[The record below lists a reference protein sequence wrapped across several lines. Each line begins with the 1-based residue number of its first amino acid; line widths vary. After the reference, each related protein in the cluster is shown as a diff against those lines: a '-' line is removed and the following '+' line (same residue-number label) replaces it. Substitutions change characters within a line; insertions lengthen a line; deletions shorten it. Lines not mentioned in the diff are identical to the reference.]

1 MPIPNPVIAI
11 IDFLQADAQ
20 VTTVMAARV
29 FGAELPPAEV
39 SNMPRECAVIKASG
53 GPGSDMGYMKTNRN
67 RYEIRTYGR
76 TPLTAWDAH
85 LAVHDALKQMVPTV
99 TNNTK
104 LNNAVQVQG
113 PMQLRDPD
121 VNWPFVLSSYSIS
134 ASEVTVT

>member
-1 MPIPNPVIAI
+1 MPIPNPIAAI
-11 IDFLQADAQ
+11 IDFLQADAR

-29 FGAELPPAEV
+29 FGAELPPDEV
-39 SNMPRECAVIKASG
+39 SNMPRECAVIKVSG

-76 TPLTAWDAH
+76 TPLLAWDAH
-85 LAVHDALKQMVPTV
+85 LAVHDALKQMVPNV
-99 TNNTK
+99 TNSTK
-104 LNNAVQVQG
+104 LNNAIQVQG